1 MAMCYHVLIGEV
13 KGNIDGRVSPSLRPT
28 FFFSLRT
35 TSVIYGY
42 SLNRKMYLNMI
53 SRGLYMCI
61 RDDHQ
66 DIVIESNAD
75 EDVTTYQEH
84 LASYMNVMLQRIRNV
99 LKVT

>member
-1 MAMCYHVLIGEV
+1 
-13 KGNIDGRVSPSLRPT
+13 
-28 FFFSLRT
+28 
-35 TSVIYGY
+35 
-42 SLNRKMYLNMI
+42 
-53 SRGLYMCI
+53 MCI

-66 DIVIESNAD
+66 DIVIASNAD

>member
-1 MAMCYHVLIGEV
+1 
-13 KGNIDGRVSPSLRPT
+13 
-28 FFFSLRT
+28 
-35 TSVIYGY
+35 
-42 SLNRKMYLNMI
+42 
-53 SRGLYMCI
+53 MCI

-99 LKVT
+99 YESDLRNMLQRIRIHHASP